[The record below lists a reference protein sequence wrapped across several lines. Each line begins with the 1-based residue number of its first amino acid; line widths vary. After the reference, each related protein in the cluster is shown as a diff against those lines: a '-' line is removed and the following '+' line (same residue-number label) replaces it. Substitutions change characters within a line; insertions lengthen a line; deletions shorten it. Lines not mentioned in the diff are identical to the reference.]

1 MIILFKYYVDMKN
14 CENFRGFGFGYIYIY
29 RERERLL
36 SENQFQ
42 VQFFEIFFY
51 TVLKT
56 KTKILLP
63 IKSMLHIL

>member
-42 VQFFEIFFY
+42 VQFFENFFY
-51 TVLKT
+51 TV
-56 KTKILLP
+56 
-63 IKSMLHIL
+63 